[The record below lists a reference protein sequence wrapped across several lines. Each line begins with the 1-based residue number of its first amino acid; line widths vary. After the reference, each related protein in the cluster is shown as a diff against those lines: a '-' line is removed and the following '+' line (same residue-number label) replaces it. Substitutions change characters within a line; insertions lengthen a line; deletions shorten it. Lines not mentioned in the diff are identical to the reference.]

1 MSDVKEKSEK
11 KNVIMFTTNVA
22 STVYGTGNRVLSE
35 CSNLEYQILYGK
47 FRIVEEKTTLID
59 KAKILYV

>member
-1 MSDVKEKSEK
+1 MLPVL
-11 KNVIMFTTNVA
+11 FTALAT
-22 STVYGTGNRVLSE
+22 LSE